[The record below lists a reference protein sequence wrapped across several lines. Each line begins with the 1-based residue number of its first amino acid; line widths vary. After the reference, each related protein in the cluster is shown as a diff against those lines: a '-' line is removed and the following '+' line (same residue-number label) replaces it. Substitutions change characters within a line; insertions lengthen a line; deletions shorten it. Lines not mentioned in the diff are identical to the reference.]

1 MSFRD
6 GAILACGDSGGNLHI
21 LDVPRAY
28 RKKVVNEDTTMT
40 NFFDRENRRV
50 QYVAG
55 RLASRGEGEDEE
67 DQEDDEIEMD
77 EKAVAEAKKAA
88 KKKEQ
93 EALKKEE
100 AEYRKLEAYYR
111 EELGV
116 EVEGKGIGSDGVDL
130 EVKKEGDGY

>member
-1 MSFRD
+1 M
-6 GAILACGDSGGNLHI
+6 GI

-77 EKAVAEAKKAA
+77 EKAVADA